1 MSKQLDDEQLTM
13 EDVMDFITLEAMAE
27 MDSLGNEDQES
38 EEVPE
43 MISLLLEVLA
53 GGADDAEGVVAAAY
67 AASQDANFEMTEEQ
81 VRSLFND
88 IQTNCIKHIDAMKYV
103 IAATQLGESAED
115 VLEAVRQQLSE

>member
-53 GGADDAEGVVAAAY
+53 GGADDAEGVISAAY
-67 AASQDANFEMTEEQ
+67 EASQDANFEMTEEQ

-103 IAATQLGESAED
+103 IAATQLGDSAED

>member
-53 GGADDAEGVVAAAY
+53 GGADDAEGVVKAAY
-67 AASQDANFEMTEEQ
+67 EASQDANFEMTEEQ